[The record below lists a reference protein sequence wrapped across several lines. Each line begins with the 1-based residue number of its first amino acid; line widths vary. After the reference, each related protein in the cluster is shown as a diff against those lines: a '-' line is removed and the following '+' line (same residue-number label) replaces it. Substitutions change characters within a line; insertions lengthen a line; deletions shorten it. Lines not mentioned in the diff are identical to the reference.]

1 MAKVHEL
8 LAVQGN
14 LNGQATKTRTGL
26 IETLQKKRH
35 LFEKKLKTFTPK
47 TEEGGAATVE
57 EQQDIQTTVVAEIEW
72 LQKHLVKMLNVGYQ
86 VDLANREAKADIVT
100 EDGQTLARDVPAT
113 TLLWLEKR
121 VTEIKELIDAIPSL
135 DPAKGFQPD
144 HDAGKGIYKARE
156 VQKTRSRKMKKVYVK
171 FPATKE
177 HPAQTELVDEDVP
190 VGTTAEQEWSALIT
204 PALKADLLNNA
215 DMLYRAVTKARSKAN
230 EHEINLEGKEI
241 GAELLDYVFK
251 PLIAS

>member
-1 MAKVHEL
+1 MTKLHEL

-26 IETLQKKRH
+26 METFQKKRH

-47 TEEGGAATVE
+47 TEEGGAVAVE
-57 EQQDIQTTVVAEIEW
+57 EQQDIQTTVVSEIDW

-86 VDLANREAKADIVT
+86 VDMANREAKADIVT
-100 EDGQTLARDVPAT
+100 EDGETLAKDVPTT

-121 VTEIKELIDAIPSL
+121 AVEIKDLIESIPTL
-135 DPAKGFQPD
+135 DPAKGFQAD
-144 HDAGKGIYKARE
+144 ADAGKGIYKARE
-156 VQKTRSRKMKKVYVK
+156 VQKMRRQKMKKVYVK
-171 FPATKE
+171 YDATDK

-190 VGTTAEQEWSALIT
+190 VGTISEQEWSALIT

-215 DMLYRAVTKARSKAN
+215 EMLFRAITKARSKAN
-230 EHEINLEGKEI
+230 EHEIDTDGKQI
-241 GAELLDYVFK
+241 GAELLDYVFT